1 MPLCIHLDSDP
12 GCPVTS
18 PAVQESTAPRIVLA
32 SPLSRR
38 KTFTCFFLALLQNLL
53 NDFDVNGCA
62 KHIVHFLLG
71 GTQQETLRP
80 LV

>member
-32 SPLSRR
+32 PSLSGS
-38 KTFTCFFLALLQNLL
+38 KAFTCFFLALHQNLL
-53 NDFDVNGCA
+53 NDFDVNGRA
-62 KHIVHFLLG
+62 KHVVHFLL
-71 GTQQETLRP
+71 
-80 LV
+80 